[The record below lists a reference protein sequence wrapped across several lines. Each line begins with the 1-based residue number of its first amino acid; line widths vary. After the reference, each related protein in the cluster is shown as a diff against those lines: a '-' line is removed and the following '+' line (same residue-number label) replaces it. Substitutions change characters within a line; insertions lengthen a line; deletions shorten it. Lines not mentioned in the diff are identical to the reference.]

1 MKKEKLAKEEKKL
14 KALLAKKGG
23 LTLLE
28 NEMRKIFDGHTS
40 KDDIFI
46 PLERLLVVVSNFQDK
61 HHKILDELKVYFK
74 GNESFMTY
82 LGPLHMHIKIA
93 GRDYRKSDKHK
104 SFVKN
109 KAGLI
114 KHRLSSIRP
123 KYETVNERKI
133 YFVNEIYETS
143 QPLIFLRSSRA
154 IGMANEAMI
163 RDLKNKSEQ
172 FVEENYNKICCSISE
187 LRNLIQK

>member
-1 MKKEKLAKEEKKL
+1 MSKEKLSKEEKKL
-14 KALLAKKGG
+14 KALLAPKGA
-23 LTLLE
+23 LTVLE
-28 NEMRKIFDGHTS
+28 HEMRKIFAGHTS

-46 PLERLLVVVSNFQDK
+46 PLERMLALVSSFQDK

-74 GNESFMTY
+74 GNESFMTH
-82 LGPLHMHIKIA
+82 LGPLYMHVKIS
-93 GRDYRKSDKHK
+93 GRDFRKSDKHK

-123 KYETVNERKI
+123 KYETVNEKKI

-143 QPLIFLRSSRA
+143 QPLVFLRSSRA

-187 LRNLIQK
+187 LRNLMK